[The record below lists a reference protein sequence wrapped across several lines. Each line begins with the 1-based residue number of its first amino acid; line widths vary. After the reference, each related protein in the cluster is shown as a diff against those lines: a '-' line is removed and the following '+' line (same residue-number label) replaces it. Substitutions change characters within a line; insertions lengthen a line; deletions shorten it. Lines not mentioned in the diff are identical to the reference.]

1 MRVLIGVDGSLGS
14 LAAVQW
20 AGRLLAAENDE
31 VFLYYTPP
39 IWVQG
44 QAGSG
49 DLRGE
54 LHSLLTSAVFD
65 KARQHLPQPLQDKVQ
80 TIVGSREPRQGLLV
94 AADEHRANMIA
105 LGARGTGP
113 MREPAVGSLTR
124 HVVHHATVP
133 VLVVRGSIT
142 SPAEPI
148 RVLLASDGSLLS
160 QHAGEVLRGFSWPA
174 DSLGR
179 TITVLESTP
188 EGRIPE
194 WLVEQLS
201 DQQLADLGMGYFKR
215 DEQEEARLRQE
226 IAHWHAALP
235 EIFRGLDPLVV
246 PGHAADQILKE
257 IRAHQVNLVVVGAR
271 RQGAVRRLLLGSTSE
286 KILTHAPCSVL
297 IVRGHERP

>member
-14 LAAVQW
+14 LAAVQL
-20 AGRLLAAENDE
+20 AGRLIAAEKDE
-31 VFLYYTPP
+31 VVLYYSPP

-44 QAGSG
+44 PAGSG
-49 DLRGE
+49 DIRGE

-65 KARQHLPQPLQDKVQ
+65 KARQHLPQPLQDNVQ
-80 TIVGSREPRQGLLV
+80 TIVGSREPQQGLLI
-94 AADEHRANMIA
+94 AADQLRANMIV

-113 MREPAVGSLTR
+113 MQEPTVGSLAR

-133 VLVVRGSIT
+133 VFVVRGSIT

-160 QHAGEVLRGFSWPA
+160 QRASEVLRDFTWPG
-174 DSLGR
+174 DSSGR

-194 WLVEQLS
+194 WLVEQLT
-201 DQQLADLGMGYFKR
+201 DQQLAELGMGYFKR
-215 DEQEEARLRQE
+215 DEQEEARLHQE
-226 IAHWHAALP
+226 VVRWHAALP
-235 EIFRGLDPLVV
+235 EIFRGSDPLVV
-246 PGHAADQILKE
+246 PGHAADQILKA
-257 IRAHQVNLVVVGAR
+257 IKAHHVNLVVVGAR
-271 RQGAVRRLLLGSTSE
+271 RQGTVRRLLLGSTSE

-297 IVRGHERP
+297 VVRGHERP